1 MSLVPQSRDE
11 THGNDAPRR
20 FTNPE
25 GVEFGLAPSW
35 YRRGSTPSASIGNFV
50 GVRGFHPATA
60 GLMMLFPC
68 GEPWSSMAGQGR

>member
-25 GVEFGLAPSW
+25 GVEFGLAPGW
-35 YRRGSTPSASIGNFV
+35 CRRDSTPSGSIGSFV
-50 GVRGFHPATA
+50 EGSVSMGFTPR
-60 GLMMLFPC
+60 L
-68 GEPWSSMAGQGR
+68 RD